1 VVVAIL
7 SADDFSLIFIGAFIS
22 ASERL
27 IATKEEVAMLRSRF
41 EAELARQAAKAAKLA
56 AASKL
61 MSSLPQKGR
70 SKRAERAQQRARTA
84 GILGGKGDQS
94 AEFLDQTLSALK
106 GRGKKKKRSALANA
120 SNPHHLRNYVPSRLP
135 HSGQANIA
143 QTQNYLGLFP
153 LRFLSAEIPPRRR
166 KKSVLP
172 MSQLANPTDEW
183 ICPFCEYELFFGDE
197 QDYRRAVRLRKKI
210 LRRRRRARER
220 AAAAASG
227 NSTTKGPERSTSSHD
242 DYDAAFE
249 PSVGDF
255 GTGPGPKPTQNKWK
269 GDPNRDANKGD
280 HLHSTFG

>member
-61 MSSLPQKGR
+61 ISSLPQKGR
-70 SKRAERAQQRARTA
+70 SKRAEQRARTA

-94 AEFLDQTLSALK
+94 AEFLDQALSSMK
-106 GRGKKKKRSALANA
+106 GRGKKKKRSAMANA

-135 HSGQANIA
+135 HSGQTNIA

-153 LRFLSAEIPPRRR
+153 LRFLSAEIPPSRR
-166 KKSVLP
+166 KKAQNVTP
-172 MSQLANPTDEW
+172 IPQLTNPADEW
-183 ICPFCEYELFFGDE
+183 ICPFCEYELFFGDD
-197 QDYRRAVRLRKKI
+197 QDYRRTVRLRKKV

-227 NSTTKGPERSTSSHD
+227 NSTAKGRDMSTSSNE
-242 DYDAAFE
+242 DYDAAYY
-249 PSVGDF
+249 PPAGDI
-255 GTGPGPKPTQNKWK
+255 GTGSKPTPTKWK
-269 GDPNRDANKGD
+269 GEPNRDTEKGD
-280 HLHSTFG
+280 HLHSSFG